1 MSSGKKALTEAQE
14 KAVTHVDGPMMVL
27 AGPGSG
33 KTLVITERTR
43 YLVEKAQVSPGNI
56 LVVTFTKAAAQEM
69 RRRFDSLMGGRRLPV
84 SFGTFHAIFS
94 PFSNMPIIIQ
104 WAIYCGKIKRSRF
117 CGI

>member
-1 MSSGKKALTEAQE
+1 MTEAQE
-14 KAVTHVDGPMMVL
+14 KGGHPCGWPDDGPGRARGL
-27 AGPGSG
+27 G

-84 SFGTFHAIFS
+84 SFGTFHAIF
-94 PFSNMPIIIQ
+94 FTILNMPIIIQ